1 MTITNECLEWGGAVS
16 GLIGAFLLA
25 TNTKWS
31 KFGWIAFLVA
41 NCLIGAYAMGIG
53 ARGLLVQQI
62 GFIVTSMLGLYRVR
76 WEFYALNVAAL
87 FIRRKITIRT
97 AIYALRKKPVA
108 VCGVGGGYIVAPGF
122 DCGSGN

>member
-1 MTITNECLEWGGAVS
+1 
-16 GLIGAFLLA
+16 
-25 TNTKWS
+25 
-31 KFGWIAFLVA
+31 
-41 NCLIGAYAMGIG
+41 MGIG